1 MRTPLHSSY
10 TAGFPQDDP
19 VRRIALVL
27 ALAAAPALAQDKI
40 VPIEQEPRHVLKFQN
55 RHVRFFDVQL
65 PPGYQALWHT
75 HLHDGVFVN
84 IEAAPT
90 VAQELGGQPQP
101 RPPRIVG
108 ETYFIGYT
116 GKPIAHRV
124 SNSGDT
130 SYRVT
135 DTEIHAGCGGFRA
148 MPDGVGQTLIL
159 ENERVRVTR
168 LMLGPG
174 ESIALHPSCGML
186 IAVSEAQIRLRSGGP
201 EESLAMA
208 PADFKWRD
216 SFAPVLLVNAGSSV
230 FHGVDIVVK

>member
-1 MRTPLHSSY
+1 VTRCAAFL
-10 TAGFPQDDP
+10 
-19 VRRIALVL
+19 L
-27 ALAAAPALAQDKI
+27 ALAAVPGLAQEKI
-40 VPIEQEPRHVLKFQN
+40 VPIEQELRHVLKFEN

-90 VAQELGGQPQP
+90 IAQDFGGQPVP
-101 RPPRIVG
+101 RPPRRVG
-108 ETYFIGYT
+108 ETYFLGYAA
-116 GKPIAHRV
+116 KPNVHRV
-124 SNSGDT
+124 TNAGDT
-130 SYRVT
+130 PYRVT
-135 DTEIHAGCGGFRA
+135 DTEIRAGCGDFRA
-148 MPDGVGQTLIL
+148 LPDAAGQTLIV

-174 ESIALHPSCGML
+174 ESVPLHPACGML
-186 IAVSEAQIRLRSGGP
+186 VAVTQAQIKLRTGGP

-216 SFAPVLLVNAGSSV
+216 SFAPVVLVNVGQSV
-230 FHGVDIVVK
+230 FHAVDIVVK